1 MNVQE
6 ILDLIEEV
14 LDNGSSI
21 PFSSKIAVDVDAIR
35 SHVNEIR
42 LELPVEIEKA
52 QEIVEHYNSIVKK
65 ASTEASVTT
74 STAHKQADEIVG
86 AAKEKAKGIVGNA
99 EANSKAT
106 LAAATE
112 QARKMVGTTEI
123 ARLAQEYSDK
133 VRSQAAKD
141 AQTIVKN
148 AEEEAAAIV
157 KDANIKAETVKQNAA
172 EWASNLR
179 QVTTRF
185 VSDIMKNSD
194 DVLSQ
199 SITEIRK
206 ARQSIQA
213 AVDKR

>member
-21 PFSSKIAVDVDAIR
+21 PFSSKIAVDVEAIR

-52 QEIVEHYNSIVKK
+52 QEIVDHYNSIVKK

-141 AQTIVKN
+141 AQTIIKN
-148 AEEEAAAIV
+148 AEEEASAIV
-157 KDANIKAETVKQNAA
+157 KDANIKAETVKKNAA
-172 EWASNLR
+172 EWSANLR

-213 AVDKR
+213 AVDKK